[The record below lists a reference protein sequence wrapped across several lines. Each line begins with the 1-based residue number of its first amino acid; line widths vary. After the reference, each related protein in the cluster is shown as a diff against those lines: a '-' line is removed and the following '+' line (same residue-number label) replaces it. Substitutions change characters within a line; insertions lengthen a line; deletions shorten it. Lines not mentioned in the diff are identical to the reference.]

1 MSIYRSLYFATL
13 TGTIGGLFAA
23 LAALLMAPALADTG
37 RVWLPDASHLVL
49 FGIFVA
55 VLLFVHFDKVL
66 LGKLRAS
73 SVGYGLLFGGIS
85 GVLAGVLA
93 QALRTGISG
102 TSPILYRI
110 AVWTL
115 CFSLVAL
122 GLGLR
127 WARSNRLRI
136 LHTYAGGLAGGLL
149 GGLVFILF
157 APHLQAGVS
166 IAGLMLA
173 GAGTGFGAGIAPV
186 LVREG
191 SVRFISSGDARAQ
204 NKLGKNK
211 TLWDLDV
218 DESYVLGSAFTTQGG
233 TRFQQGADICIPDS
247 SIAPRHAV
255 LFHKDGRYFIARHP
269 DAAGPE
275 GVAKYVLRI
284 KGRTVV
290 GSQELHPADDL
301 LIGRTALRFESRKHG
316 E

>member
-1 MSIYRSLYFATL
+1 MSLYRSLYFATL
-13 TGTIGGLFAA
+13 TGTVGGLCAA
-23 LAALLMAPALADTG
+23 LAALLLGPVVSDTG
-37 RVWLPDASHLVL
+37 LVWLPDALHLLL

-55 VLLFVHFDKVL
+55 TLLFIHFDKVL
-66 LGKLRAS
+66 LGKLKAS
-73 SVGYGLLFGGIS
+73 SIGYGFLLGGVS
-85 GVLAGVLA
+85 GLAAGAVAHL
-93 QALRTGISG
+93 LRVGIAA
-102 TSPILYRI
+102 TSPLLYRI

-115 CFSLVAL
+115 AFSLVAL

-127 WARSNRLRI
+127 WAKSNRVRI
-136 LHTYAGGLAGGLL
+136 LHTYAGGLVGGLL

-157 APHLQAGVS
+157 APHLQAGLS

-191 SVRFISSGDARAQ
+191 LIRFISSGDARAQ
-204 NKLGKNK
+204 SKLSKNK

-218 DESYVLGSAFTTQGG
+218 EESYVIGSAPTTQSG
-233 TRFQQGADICIPDS
+233 TRFQQGADICVPDS
-247 SIAPRHAV
+247 AIAPRHAV
-255 LFHKDGRYFIARHP
+255 VFAREGRYFIARHP

-275 GVAKYVLRI
+275 GIAKFVLRI

-290 GSQELHPADDL
+290 GSQELHPSDDL
-301 LIGRTALRFESRKHG
+301 LLGRTAMRFESRKQG